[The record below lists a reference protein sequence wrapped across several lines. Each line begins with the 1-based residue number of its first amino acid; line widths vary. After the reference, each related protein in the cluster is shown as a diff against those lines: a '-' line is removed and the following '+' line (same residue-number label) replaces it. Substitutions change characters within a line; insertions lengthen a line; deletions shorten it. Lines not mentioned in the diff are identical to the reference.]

1 MPKDNFEYVKP
12 LFEKIVEDITCK
24 TCLVV
29 PRKGPIYQSAKG
41 QTLCSHCKNAN
52 NFNDDFLNNYHQV
65 FGFEKILEDLPNAC
79 KFRKHNCKTVL
90 EQVDLDTHEE
100 ICEYREV
107 LCPFGFCQE
116 ILPALKLQ
124 DHLTSEH
131 FAKEHLL
138 KQYCQEN
145 NDSSIF
151 SAKIHIKD
159 DEDFDENGFWCAQ
172 IKTHHHQT
180 DLVFFLH
187 VKKNSCQKFMNIWLQ
202 FCGTK
207 FEKEN
212 FDCILKF
219 GSYTFQN
226 KPYSLDMNKELIYD
240 DAEYS
245 DEGFLVPF
253 GVVKK
258 K

>member
-1 MPKDNFEYVKP
+1 MPKDNFVYVKP

-24 TCLVV
+24 TCLIV

-41 QTLCSHCKNAN
+41 QTLCSSCKNTN
-52 NFNDDFLNNYHQV
+52 EFNLLDLDYRQV
-65 FGFEKILEDLPNAC
+65 FGFDKILEDLPNAC

-90 EQVDLDTHEE
+90 EQENLDTHEE

-107 LCPFGFCQE
+107 LCPYGICEE
-116 ILPALKLQ
+116 IMPALKLQ

-131 FAKEHLL
+131 CAKEHSLN
-138 KQYCQEN
+138 QYCREN

-151 SAKIHIKD
+151 SAKIQIK

-172 IKTHHHQT
+172 VKNHK
-180 DLVFFLH
+180 DLFFLH
-187 VKKNSCQKFMNIWLQ
+187 VKKNSSQKFMNIWFQ

-207 FEKEN
+207 FEKEK
-212 FDCILKF
+212 FDCMLKF

-226 KPYSLDMNKELIYD
+226 KPYSLDIDKKLI
-240 DAEYS
+240 
-245 DEGFLVPF
+245 PI
-253 GVVKK
+253 
-258 K
+258 